1 VYCSLGNGLT
11 GSIPDISAPTLVD
24 ISMSHNYLTGH
35 LPPSL
40 RDRGTLRNL
49 DLSYNRIGGILSHNN
64 VSAPDAIVS
73 LEVNRLSG
81 PLTDD
86 DFVAASYLNIL
97 DGKREL
103 FLELISVSCDSCH
116 LNSHYQVT
124 FLSAVTS
131 HKTTSPTIFTLVG
144 LEHLI

>member
-1 VYCSLGNGLT
+1 MYCSLGNGLT

-97 DGKREL
+97 DGK
-103 FLELISVSCDSCH
+103 
-116 LNSHYQVT
+116 
-124 FLSAVTS
+124 
-131 HKTTSPTIFTLVG
+131 
-144 LEHLI
+144 